1 MDVGITRRTKDLYK
15 LGCGCENE
23 VPAIERHRKREE
35 RREKRKKERR
45 EKRKKER
52 KRERMRNRKRA

>member
-35 RREKRKKERR
+35 RRE
-45 EKRKKER
+45 EKR
-52 KRERMRNRKRA
+52 KRERER